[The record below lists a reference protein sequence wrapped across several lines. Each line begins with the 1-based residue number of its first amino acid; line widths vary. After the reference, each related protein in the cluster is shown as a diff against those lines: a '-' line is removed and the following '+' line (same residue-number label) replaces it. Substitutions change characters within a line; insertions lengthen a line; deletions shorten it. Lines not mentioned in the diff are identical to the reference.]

1 MKLHQQFDLN
11 LKALKIDDINDIPR
25 RINETPVLVEK
36 LIKDLLEKGYEV
48 VKEGA
53 HFTGVPQ
60 SITLVKEFTG
70 PFVARF
76 SIKAKED
83 IDSISRS
90 LGIER
95 LFE

>member
-11 LKALKIDDINDIPR
+11 FDVLKVKNFNDISR
-25 RINETPVLVEK
+25 AVNEIPALVEK
-36 LIKDLLEKGYEV
+36 LIKDLLERGYEV

-53 HFTGVPQ
+53 HFTGLPQ